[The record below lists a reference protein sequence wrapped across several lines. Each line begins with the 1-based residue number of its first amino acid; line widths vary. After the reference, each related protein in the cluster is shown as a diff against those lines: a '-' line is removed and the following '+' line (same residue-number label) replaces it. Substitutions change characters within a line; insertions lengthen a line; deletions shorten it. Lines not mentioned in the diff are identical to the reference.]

1 MWKYVVYMVKD
12 QAYQTVSDEIDNNR
26 EEMVDF
32 LLDFANKQS
41 PGGKEK
47 EASDFLYGWMSNHFD
62 TEQQAVFEDRSNVI
76 GKMGGRNPDQGNSLI
91 FNAHMDTGFGDRDKD
106 EWVTAEP
113 HRVYY
118 ECWRDGDHLYGD
130 DIANDKGSMAAFLW
144 GALAIANSGIEL
156 ENELYLAGV
165 IGEIQSATVDE
176 YQGTEYHGTGAG
188 TRHIVTHGGIT
199 ADCAVVAETTDY
211 AIGQMECGLAY
222 FKITFTDDVEYWP
235 RLEFDSIEDVTS
247 QFPGALHDASRAAL
261 KLHEWATEYS
271 TSYIQEYEHGTNVP
285 TAGIGAFRSG
295 VPYGPGHAPGKAAL
309 YLTVFLPPGERP
321 EFVRGDLWEVLSE
334 EDLEAD
340 IELYNFARGYIADQE
355 KVAPLVS
362 NINEAHEEI
371 RGGSPPQ
378 PNPAIV
384 SMWRDLNVLNEVG
397 IPAVTFGPSR
407 TTEEYSGTKHRCMHV
422 DDLVKAAKLYA
433 YITLATCG
441 ITE

>member
-1 MWKYVVYMVKD
+1 
-12 QAYQTVSDEIDNNR
+12 
-26 EEMVDF
+26 
-32 LLDFANKQS
+32 
-41 PGGKEK
+41 
-47 EASDFLYGWMSNHFD
+47 
-62 TEQQAVFEDRSNVI
+62 
-76 GKMGGRNPDQGNSLI
+76 
-91 FNAHMDTGFGDRDKD
+91 
-106 EWVTAEP
+106 
-113 HRVYY
+113 
-118 ECWRDGDHLYGD
+118 
-130 DIANDKGSMAAFLW
+130 
-144 GALAIANSGIEL
+144 
-156 ENELYLAGV
+156 
-165 IGEIQSATVDE
+165 
-176 YQGTEYHGTGAG
+176 
-188 TRHIVTHGGIT
+188 
-199 ADCAVVAETTDY
+199 
-211 AIGQMECGLAY
+211 
-222 FKITFTDDVEYWP
+222 
-235 RLEFDSIEDVTS
+235 
-247 QFPGALHDASRAAL
+247 
-261 KLHEWATEYS
+261 
-271 TSYIQEYEHGTNVP
+271 
-285 TAGIGAFRSG
+285 

-321 EFVRGDLWEVLSE
+321 EFVRGDLREVLSE